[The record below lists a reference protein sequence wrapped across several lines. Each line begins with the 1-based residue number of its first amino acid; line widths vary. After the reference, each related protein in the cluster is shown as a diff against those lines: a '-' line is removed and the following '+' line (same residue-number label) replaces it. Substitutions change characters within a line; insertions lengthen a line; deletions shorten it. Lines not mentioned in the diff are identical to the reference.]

1 MQYCPHCGKSYVDN
15 SKAFHKHVT
24 YCPHNKELVAFRALC
39 TQASE
44 QIEQVR
50 LTATSL
56 SEFLLAIIP
65 IYQTIGIN
73 INISYYPHEYV
84 IYQHY
89 QNTYPAYRGN
99 IIGEAQITNRLIFK
113 REPKETMEFNRLVGY
128 WFNYFIPEAPNL
140 EWLGSD
146 VIKLT
151 RFPAAYELFERNGIE
166 QLEVRDKEL
175 STAWS
180 AFNSRLLDTY
190 NRKVWSD
197 SLLNQIENLTKN
209 LESALKQIK
218 SADLRQRSNLRQA
231 TYAENR
237 PEALANISKPYNV
250 PITPALSTFVP
261 SDKDVQESYIKLLA
275 HLEKYN
281 NFVSNNPELFI

>member
-15 SKAFHKHVT
+15 SKTFHKHVT
-24 YCPHNKELVAFRALC
+24 YCPHNKELIAFRALC

-65 IYQTIGIN
+65 IYQTIGVN
-73 INISYYPHEYV
+73 INISYYPHEYL

-89 QNTYPAYRGN
+89 QGTYPAYKGR
-99 IIGEAQITNRLIFK
+99 IKGEAQITNPLIF
-113 REPKETMEFNRLVGY
+113 RHEPKETMEFDRLVGY
-128 WFNYFIPEAPNL
+128 WSNSFISEAPKL

-151 RFPAAYELFERNGIE
+151 QLPSAYELFERNGRE
-166 QLEVRDKEL
+166 QLEVCDKEL
-175 STAWS
+175 NTSWT
-180 AFNSRLLDTY
+180 AFNNELLGMY
-190 NRKVWSD
+190 NRKAWSD
-197 SLLNQIENLTKN
+197 SLLNQIENLTKD
-209 LESALKQIK
+209 LELALKEIK
-218 SADLRQRSNLRQA
+218 SADSLHRSNLRQA
-231 TYAENR
+231 VYAENR
-237 PEALANISKPYNV
+237 PEALANISKPHNV

-261 SDKDVQESYIKLLA
+261 SDKGVQESYTKLLT

>member
-1 MQYCPHCGKSYVDN
+1 MQYCPHCGKSYVDY

-39 TQASE
+39 IQATE

-56 SEFLLAIIP
+56 SEFLLAIQP

-73 INISYYPHEYV
+73 INISYYPHEYT

-89 QNTYPAYRGN
+89 QYTYPAYKGK
-99 IIGEAQITNRLIFK
+99 IKGEAQITNPLIFK
-113 REPKETMEFNRLVGY
+113 REPKETMEFDRLAGY
-128 WFNYFIPEAPNL
+128 WSNYFIPEAPKL

-151 RFPAAYELFERNGIE
+151 QLPAAYELFERNGME
-166 QLEVRDKEL
+166 QLEVHDKEL
-175 STAWS
+175 NTSWT
-180 AFNSRLLDTY
+180 AFNNVLLDTY
-190 NRKVWSD
+190 KRKTWSD
-197 SLLNQIENLTKN
+197 SLLNQIENLTKD
-209 LESALKQIK
+209 LELALKHIK
-218 SADLRQRSNLRQA
+218 SANSLHRSNLRQA
-231 TYAENR
+231 VYAENR
-237 PEALANISKPYNV
+237 PEALANINKPYNF

-261 SDKDVQESYIKLLA
+261 SDKDVQESYTKLLT

-281 NFVSNNPELFI
+281 KFVANNPELFI